1 MLLLNRLVMFSCIG
15 LLLVGCNFFSDSDEG
30 IAESTE
36 DRQYDYIRAI
46 PGENE
51 EVSKEIL
58 QKGKVLISYS
68 DCYICHKEG
77 TRARGPA
84 FSDIAL
90 RYPTNEVFITILA
103 QRVILGGSG
112 AWGHSEMTPHPSL
125 SVEDAQAMVSYI
137 LSFQEK

>member
-1 MLLLNRLVMFSCIG
+1 MNRLVMFSCIS
-15 LLLVGCNFFSDSDEG
+15 LLLVGCHFFSDSDEE
-30 IAESTE
+30 IAASAIE
-36 DRQYDYIRAI
+36 RQVDYIRAI

-51 EVSKEIL
+51 EVSEEIR

-90 RYPTNEVFITILA
+90 RYPTNEIFITILA
-103 QRVILGGSG
+103 QRVILGGTG

-137 LSFQEK
+137 LSFKEK

>member
-1 MLLLNRLVMFSCIG
+1 MNRLVMFSCIS
-15 LLLVGCNFFSDSDEG
+15 LLLVGCHFFSDSDG
-30 IAESTE
+30 GVAASTIE
-36 DRQYDYIRAI
+36 RQVDYIRAI

-51 EVSKEIL
+51 EVSEEIR

-90 RYPTNEVFITILA
+90 RYPTNEIFITILA
-103 QRVILGGSG
+103 QRVILGGTG
-112 AWGHSEMTPHPSL
+112 AWGHSEMSPHPSL

-137 LSFQEK
+137 LSFKEK